1 MSTPS
6 AGPSTREVR
15 VWALANGIAVARTG
29 GLPRFAFDLY
39 LAAHSGGGE
48 AIDPARQPSRGPDG
62 AGAGSPP
69 EERQDR

>member
-1 MSTPS
+1 MTTRP
-6 AGPSTREVR
+6 AGLSTREVR
-15 VWALANGIAVARTG
+15 AWALANGIAVARTG

-48 AIDPARQPSRGPDG
+48 AIHPARQSSRGPDG
-62 AGAGSPP
+62 AGVGSPP